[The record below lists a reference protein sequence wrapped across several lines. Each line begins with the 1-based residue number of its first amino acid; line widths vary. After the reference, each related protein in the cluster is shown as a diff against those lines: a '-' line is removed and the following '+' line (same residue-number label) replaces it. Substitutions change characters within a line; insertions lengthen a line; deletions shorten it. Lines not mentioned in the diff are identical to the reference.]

1 MRKYLLIFLIVV
13 IYFNGFAYIREL
25 TEIAIVKTMGVDIT
39 EDGEYSIS
47 AIVLDTSDEESVDS
61 GIIYNSKG
69 KSIQEAARNMVDIS
83 PKKLYIAHMETL
95 VISEDIAK
103 DKMENTLDFFI
114 RDNEGSNSF
123 YLFIAK
129 ECKAEDIVNAI
140 NEDKIDT
147 VSFLESTQKYK
158 GNANLKTLNDILKDK
173 LAIGTQM
180 CVNSFSLEDKK
191 LKIDNMAYFDQW
203 NLKGFLETEESVL
216 YNMLINQ
223 IDNTIISVGEEDDLI
238 VAEIICSN
246 AKMNIDKKNQNFI
259 NIDFKCNANITQIGK
274 NIKLNDKNVLE
285 ETTAK
290 LNEELNNRIYD
301 FYNKIKNEYKTDI
314 LGLGNILYR
323 KNNNLYK
330 EQDYLD
336 KLDIRVKTN
345 AHILSQGGVKK
356 IW

>member
-47 AIVLDTSDEESVDS
+47 AIVLDTEDEESVDS
-61 GIIYNSKG
+61 GIIYTSKG
-69 KSIQEAARNMVDIS
+69 KSIQEAARNMVDVS

-95 VISEDIAK
+95 VISEEIAK

-129 ECKAEDIVNAI
+129 DCKAEEILNSI
-140 NEDKIDT
+140 NKDEIDT

-158 GNANLKTLNDILKDK
+158 GNANLKTLNGILKDI
-173 LAIGTQM
+173 LEEGTQM
-180 CVNSFSLEDKK
+180 CVNSFSLEDEK
-191 LKIDNMAYFDQW
+191 LKIDNMAYFNEW
-203 NLKGFLETEESVL
+203 NLKGFLEPEESVL
-216 YNMLINQ
+216 YNMLTNQ

-238 VAEIICSN
+238 VAEIICSKT
-246 AKMNIDKKNQNFI
+246 KMSIDKNNSSCI
-259 NIDFKCNANITQIGK
+259 NINLDFNTNITQIGK
-274 NIKLNDKNVLE
+274 NIELNSEDAIE
-285 ETTAK
+285 ETIKK
-290 LNEELNNRIYD
+290 LNEEVNDKIYN

-314 LGLGNILYR
+314 LGLGNLLYR
-323 KNNNLYK
+323 KKNNLYK
-330 EQDYLD
+330 EENYLD
-336 KLDIRVKTN
+336 KIDIKVNTN